1 MKIVSSLLLVLVIT
15 LTSVQ
20 CDETTPDGSSTA
32 SSDGSTTSSDGSKTP
47 SAETTSPDIELSD
60 DPALVRQAY
69 CDSRSWLFT
78 SGKKRELK
86 WVVTMAC
93 ECMRV
98 IN

>member
-1 MKIVSSLLLVLVIT
+1 MEIVSSFLLFLVIT

-20 CDETTPDGSSTA
+20 CDETTPADSSTA
-32 SSDGSTTSSDGSKTP
+32 PSDGTTT
-47 SAETTSPDIELSD
+47 PDIELSD
-60 DPALVRQAY
+60 DPVLVRQAY
-69 CDSRSWLFT
+69 CDSRSWLFA
-78 SGKKRELK
+78 SGKKWQLK

>member
-1 MKIVSSLLLVLVIT
+1 MKIVSSCLLVLVIT

-20 CDETTPDGSSTA
+20 CDETTPDDSSTA
-32 SSDGSTTSSDGSKTP
+32 PSDGTTAS
-47 SAETTSPDIELSD
+47 SAETTTPDIELSD
-60 DPALVRQAY
+60 DLALVRQAY

-78 SGKKRELK
+78 SGEKRELK

-98 IN
+98 FN

>member
-1 MKIVSSLLLVLVIT
+1 MKIVSSRLLVLVIT

-20 CDETTPDGSSTA
+20 CDETTPDDSSTA
-32 SSDGSTTSSDGSKTP
+32 PSDGTTAS
-47 SAETTSPDIELSD
+47 SAEATTPNIELSD

-86 WVVTMAC
+86 WIVTMAC

-98 IN
+98 VN